1 MGPAVS
7 GNLVHIRW
15 HVHCTSP
22 GMDQFRQ
29 DLAFGI
35 RAIGRRPGFTV
46 LAASMLALGI
56 GANTAIFSVVNA
68 VVLRP
73 LSYQAPEEL
82 FFVGAL
88 RGGRLQALSGP
99 EFLALRERARGF
111 EVANADGVNL
121 NLVGEGEPERI
132 AGSRITANLLPLL
145 GVEPVLGRNFL
156 PEEEREGND
165 AVVLVA
171 HASWKR
177 RFGGDPGAL
186 GRRLKLDGR
195 EREIVGILPEGFSL
209 PMDQAEILVPM
220 AFTEDE
226 LENSGGHFLGA
237 VARLAPGVS
246 AEAATAEADGI
257 VRRAVAGFPDH
268 RGPHGATGAPMLDFL
283 LRDHRSGLLVLSASV
298 GFVLLIACANV
309 ANLLLARAAERRRE
323 IAMRGALGAS
333 RGRIVRQLL
342 TESVLLALV
351 GGTGGVLVALWG
363 VDLVVRLSPVNVPR
377 IDTVAVDW
385 WVFAFAAAISMGAGL
400 LFGLM
405 PALEASKGQME
416 RTLQASSRSDSQGS
430 LHSRSRRLLVAFEVG
445 LALVLLVGAG
455 LTLRSFWNLDR
466 ESPGFVA
473 DRLLTARLVLPE
485 SRYAESS
492 GQIAFARRL
501 LEEIDALPG
510 VRDAG
515 LVAPL
520 PLSDSRWRLSLEIP
534 GREAPADGQPLA
546 SNWRTVMPGYF
557 GAMGI
562 PLLAG
567 RDFTALD
574 SRSDEPEPRSV
585 LIINETFARNLFPG
599 EDPLG
604 KRVRIGYDDLL
615 CEVVGVVGDVRHSD
629 LAAASGEEMYTPFAA
644 TPVPAM
650 NLAVRVSGEPE
661 SIAGGLRE
669 AVRRVDPEQP
679 VFGLTAMPDL
689 VRASVASRR
698 FVTTLLLA
706 FAVAALALALLG
718 IYAVISYS
726 VLAQTREIGIR
737 MALGARASEV
747 LGLVMVQ
754 GLSLILAG
762 AAVGLL
768 ASLLLSRYLESQLY
782 GISGTDLSTY
792 AAVAVFLVVV
802 ALAATAIPALRASR
816 LDPIQAL
823 RSE

>member
-1 MGPAVS
+1 
-7 GNLVHIRW
+7 
-15 HVHCTSP
+15 
-22 GMDQFRQ
+22 MDRFRQ
-29 DLAFGI
+29 DLAFAI
-35 RAIGRRPGFTV
+35 RAIGRRPGFTL

-73 LSYQAPEEL
+73 LSYRSPEDL

-88 RGGRLQALSGP
+88 RNGRLQAFSGP
-99 EFLALRERARGF
+99 EFLALRERVRGF
-111 EVANADGVNL
+111 EVAAAVDVNL
-121 NLVGEGEPERI
+121 NLVGEGEPERV

-156 PEEEREGND
+156 PEEEREGKD

-171 HASWKR
+171 HGSWER
-177 RFGGDPGAL
+177 RFGADPELL
-186 GRRLKLDGR
+186 GRTLKLDGR
-195 EREIVGILPEGFSL
+195 EREIVGILAEGFSL
-209 PMDQAEILVPM
+209 PMEEAELLVPM

-226 LENSGGHFLGA
+226 LENPGGHFLGA
-237 VARLAPGVS
+237 IARLAPGIS
-246 AEAATAEADGI
+246 AEAAIAEADGI
-257 VRRAVAGFPDH
+257 VYRAVEGFPDH
-268 RGPHGATGAPMLDFL
+268 RGPHGATAMPMLDFL

-309 ANLLLARAAERRRE
+309 ANLLLARASERRRE

-342 TESVLLALV
+342 TESVLLALI
-351 GGTGGVLVALWG
+351 GGTGGVLIALWG
-363 VDLVVRLSPVNVPR
+363 VDLVVRLSPEDVPR
-377 IDTVAVDW
+377 IETVAVDW
-385 WVFAFAAAISMGAGL
+385 TVFAFAASISMGAGL

-405 PALEASKGQME
+405 PALEASKGLME
-416 RTLQASSRSDSQGS
+416 RTLRESSRSDVSGS
-430 LHSRSRRLLVAFEVG
+430 SRSRSRRLLVAFEVS

-466 ESPGFVA
+466 QSPGFVA
-473 DRLLTARLVLPE
+473 EHLLTARLVLPE

-492 GQIAFARRL
+492 GQIDFARRL
-501 LEEIDALPG
+501 LEEIETLPG

-515 LVAPL
+515 LVAPM
-520 PLSDSRWRLSLEIP
+520 PLTDIVWRLSLEIP
-534 GREAPADGQPLA
+534 GREAPSSGQPLA

-567 RDFTALD
+567 RDFTGLD
-574 SRSDEPEPRSV
+574 SRSEDPEPRSV

-604 KRVRIGYDDLL
+604 KHVRIGYDDLL
-615 CEVVGVVGDVRHSD
+615 CEVVGVVGDVRHAD
-629 LAAASGEEMYTPFAA
+629 LATSSGEEMYTPFAA
-644 TPVPAM
+644 TPVAVM

-661 SIAGGLRE
+661 SIAGGVRE
-669 AVRRVDPEQP
+669 AVWRVDPEQP
-679 VFGLTAMPDL
+679 VFGLKAMPDL
-689 VRASVASRR
+689 VRASVAPRR

-706 FAVAALALALLG
+706 FALVALVLALLG

-726 VLAQTREIGIR
+726 VLARTREIGIR

-747 LGLVMVQ
+747 LRLVIAQ
-754 GLSLILAG
+754 GLSLVLLG
-762 AAVGLL
+762 AVVGLGG
-768 ASLLLSRYLESQLY
+768 SLLLSRFLESQLY
-782 GISGTDLSTY
+782 GVSGTDLTTY
-792 AAVAVFLVVV
+792 TAVALLLVLA
-802 ALAATAIPALRASR
+802 ALAATAVPALRASR

-823 RSE
+823 RTE

>member
-1 MGPAVS
+1 
-7 GNLVHIRW
+7 
-15 HVHCTSP
+15 
-22 GMDQFRQ
+22 MDRFRQ
-29 DLAFGI
+29 DLAFAI
-35 RAIGRRPGFTV
+35 RAIGRRPGFTL

-73 LSYQAPEEL
+73 LSYRSPEDL

-88 RGGRLQALSGP
+88 RNGRLQAFSGP
-99 EFLALRERARGF
+99 EFLALRERVRGF
-111 EVANADGVNL
+111 EVATADDVNL
-121 NLVGEGEPERI
+121 NLVGEGEPERV

-156 PEEEREGND
+156 PEEEREGKD

-171 HASWKR
+171 HGSWER
-177 RFGGDPGAL
+177 RFGADPGLL
-186 GRRLKLDGR
+186 GRTLKLDGR

-209 PMDQAEILVPM
+209 PMEPMEQAELLVPM

-226 LENSGGHFLGA
+226 LENPGGHFLGA
-237 VARLAPGVS
+237 VARLAPGIS
-246 AEAATAEADGI
+246 AEAAIGEADGI
-257 VRRAVAGFPDH
+257 VYRAVEGFADH
-268 RGPHGATGAPMLDFL
+268 RGPHGATAMPMLDFL

-309 ANLLLARAAERRRE
+309 ANLLLARASERRRE

-342 TESVLLALV
+342 TESVLLALI
-351 GGTGGVLVALWG
+351 GGTGGVLIALWG
-363 VDLVVRLSPVNVPR
+363 VDLVVRLSPEDVPR
-377 IDTVAVDW
+377 IETVAVDW
-385 WVFAFAAAISMGAGL
+385 TVFAFASAISMGAGL

-405 PALEASKGQME
+405 PALEASKGLME
-416 RTLQASSRSDSQGS
+416 RTLRESSRSDVSGS
-430 LHSRSRRLLVAFEVG
+430 SRSRSRRLLVAFEVS

-466 ESPGFVA
+466 QSPGFVPEH
-473 DRLLTARLVLPE
+473 LLTARLVLPE

-492 GQIAFARRL
+492 GQIDFARRL
-501 LEEIDALPG
+501 LEEIETLPG

-515 LVAPL
+515 LVAPM
-520 PLSDSRWRLSLEIP
+520 PLTDIVWRLSLEIP
-534 GREAPADGQPLA
+534 GREAPSSGQPLA

-567 RDFTALD
+567 RDFTGLD
-574 SRSDEPEPRSV
+574 SRSEDPEPRSV

-604 KRVRIGYDDLL
+604 KHVRIGYDDLL
-615 CEVVGVVGDVRHSD
+615 CEVVGVVGDVRHAD
-629 LAAASGEEMYTPFAA
+629 LATSSGEEMYTPFAA
-644 TPVPAM
+644 TPVSVM

-661 SIAGGLRE
+661 SIAGGVRE
-669 AVRRVDPEQP
+669 AVWRVDPEQP
-679 VFGLTAMPDL
+679 VFGLKAMPDL
-689 VRASVASRR
+689 VRASVAPRR

-706 FAVAALALALLG
+706 FALVALVLALLG

-726 VLAQTREIGIR
+726 VLARTREIGIR

-747 LGLVMVQ
+747 LRLVIAQ
-754 GLSLILAG
+754 GLSLVLLG
-762 AAVGLL
+762 AVVGLGG
-768 ASLLLSRYLESQLY
+768 SLLLSRFLESQLY
-782 GISGTDLSTY
+782 GVSGTDLTTY
-792 AAVAVFLVVV
+792 TAVALLLVLA
-802 ALAATAIPALRASR
+802 ALAATAVPALRASR

-823 RSE
+823 RTE

>member
-1 MGPAVS
+1 
-7 GNLVHIRW
+7 
-15 HVHCTSP
+15 
-22 GMDQFRQ
+22 MDRFRQ

-35 RAIGRRPGFTV
+35 RAIARRPGFTL

-73 LSYQAPEEL
+73 LSYDSPEEL
-82 FFVGAL
+82 FLVGAH
-88 RGGRLQALSGP
+88 RGGRLQSFSAP
-99 EFLALRERARGF
+99 EFLALREEVRGF
-111 EVANADGVNL
+111 EEVATAIDVNL
-121 NLVGEGEPERI
+121 NLVGEGEPERV
-132 AGSRITANLLPLL
+132 AGARVTANLLPLL

-156 PEEEREGND
+156 PEEEREGKD

-171 HASWKR
+171 HGSWER
-177 RFGGDPGAL
+177 RFGADPALL
-186 GRRLKLDGR
+186 GRTLKLDGR
-195 EREIVGILPEGFSL
+195 EHEIVGILPEGFSL
-209 PMDQAEILVPM
+209 PMDEAELLVPT

-226 LENSGGHFLGA
+226 LDNPGGHFLGA
-237 VARLAPGVS
+237 VARLAPGIS
-246 AEAATAEADGI
+246 AEAAIAEADGI
-257 VRRAVAGFPDH
+257 VYRAVESFADH

-309 ANLLLARAAERRRE
+309 ANLLLARASERRRE
-323 IAMRGALGAS
+323 MAMRGALGAS
-333 RGRIVRQLL
+333 RGRLVRQLL
-342 TESVLLALV
+342 TESVLLALI
-351 GGTGGVLVALWG
+351 GGTGGVLIALWG
-363 VDLVVRLSPVNVPR
+363 VDLVVRLSPEDVPR
-377 IDTVAVDW
+377 IETVAVDW
-385 WVFAFAAAISMGAGL
+385 TVFAFAAAISMGAGL

-405 PALEASKGQME
+405 PALEASRGQME
-416 RTLQASSRSDSQGS
+416 RTLRESSRSDSSGS
-430 LHSRSRRLLVAFEVG
+430 FHSRSRRLLVAFEVA

-473 DRLLTARLVLPE
+473 EHLLTARLVLPE
-485 SRYAESS
+485 SRYAEGS
-492 GQIAFARRL
+492 GQIDFARRL
-501 LEEIDALPG
+501 LEEIETLPG

-515 LVAPL
+515 LVAPM
-520 PLSDSRWRLSLEIP
+520 PLTDIVWRLSLEIP
-534 GREAPADGQPLA
+534 GREAPSSGQPLA

-567 RDFTALD
+567 RDFTARD
-574 SRSDEPEPRSV
+574 SRSEDSEPRSV
-585 LIINETFARNLFPG
+585 LIINESFARSLFPE

-604 KRVRIGYDDLL
+604 KHVRIGYDDLL
-615 CEVVGVVGDVRHSD
+615 CEVVGIVGDVRHAD
-629 LAAASGEEMYTPFAA
+629 LATASGEEMYTPFAA
-644 TPVPAM
+644 TPVPVM

-661 SIAGGLRE
+661 SIARGVRE
-669 AVRRVDPEQP
+669 AVWRVDPEQP
-679 VFGLTAMPDL
+679 VFGLTAMPEL

-706 FAVAALALALLG
+706 FALAALVLALLG

-726 VLAQTREIGIR
+726 VLARTREIGIR

-782 GISGTDLSTY
+782 GISGTDFATY
-792 AAVAVFLVVV
+792 AAVAVFLVLV
-802 ALAATAIPALRASR
+802 ALAATAVPALRASR
-816 LDPIQAL
+816 LDPIQTL
-823 RSE
+823 RTE

>member
-1 MGPAVS
+1 
-7 GNLVHIRW
+7 
-15 HVHCTSP
+15 
-22 GMDQFRQ
+22 MDHFRR

-35 RAIGRRPGFTV
+35 RAIGRRPAFTV

-73 LSYQAPEEL
+73 LSYDSPEEL
-82 FFVGAL
+82 FFVGAH
-88 RGGRLQALSGP
+88 RGGRLQAFSAP
-99 EFLALRERARGF
+99 EFLALREEVRGF
-111 EVANADGVNL
+111 EEVGAAIDVNL
-121 NLVGEGEPERI
+121 NLVGEGEPEQV
-132 AGSRITANLLPLL
+132 AGARVTANLLPLL

-156 PEEEREGND
+156 PEEELEGRG

-171 HASWKR
+171 HGSWER
-177 RFGGDPGAL
+177 RFGADPDLL
-186 GRRLKLDGR
+186 GRSLKLDGR
-195 EREIVGILPEGFSL
+195 EHEIVGILPEGFSL
-209 PMDQAEILVPM
+209 PMVEAELLVPT

-226 LENSGGHFLGA
+226 LENPGGHFLGA
-237 VARLAPGVS
+237 VARLGPGVS
-246 AEAATAEADGI
+246 AETAIAEADGI
-257 VRRAVAGFPDH
+257 VQRAVEGFSDH
-268 RGPHGATGAPMLDFL
+268 RGPHGATAMPVLDFL

-309 ANLLLARAAERRRE
+309 ANLLLARASERRRE
-323 IAMRGALGAS
+323 MAMRGALGAS
-333 RGRIVRQLL
+333 RSRLIRQLL
-342 TESVLLALV
+342 TESVLLALI
-351 GGTGGVLVALWG
+351 GGTGGLLFALWG
-363 VDLVVRLSPVNVPR
+363 VDLVVRLSPEDVPR
-377 IDTVAVDW
+377 IETVSVDW
-385 WVFAFAAAISMGAGL
+385 TVFAFAAAISMGAGL

-416 RTLQASSRSDSQGS
+416 RTLRESSRWDASGS
-430 LHSRSRRLLVAFEVG
+430 LQSRSRRLLVAFEVA

-466 ESPGFVA
+466 ESPGFA
-473 DRLLTARLVLPE
+473 TEHLLTARLVLPE

-492 GQIAFARRL
+492 VQIDFARRI
-501 LEEIDALPG
+501 LEEIETLPG

-515 LVAPL
+515 LVAPM
-520 PLSDSRWRLSLEIP
+520 PLTDIVWRLSLEIP
-534 GREAPADGQPLA
+534 GREAPSSGQPLA

-567 RDFTALD
+567 RDFTGLD
-574 SRSDEPEPRSV
+574 SRSEDPEPSSV

-604 KRVRIGYDDLL
+604 KHVRIGYDDLL
-615 CEVVGVVGDVRHSD
+615 CEVVGIVGDVRHAD
-629 LAAASGEEMYTPFAA
+629 LATASGEEMYTPFAA
-644 TPVPAM
+644 TAVSVM

-661 SIAGGLRE
+661 SIARGVRE
-669 AVRRVDPEQP
+669 AVWRVDPEQP
-679 VFGLTAMPDL
+679 VFGLTAMPEL

-706 FAVAALALALLG
+706 FALAALVLALLG

-726 VLAQTREIGIR
+726 VLARTREIGIR

-747 LGLVMVQ
+747 LGLVMAQ

-782 GISGTDLSTY
+782 GVSGTDLTTY
-792 AAVAVFLVVV
+792 AAVAVFLVLV
-802 ALAATAIPALRASR
+802 ALAATAVPALRASR

-823 RSE
+823 RTE